1 MKGYQM
7 SEELLNR
14 RVAHFQNAA
23 GSKALGGV
31 SMHGTTQIQKPSDG

>member
-14 RVAHFQNAA
+14 RVAHFKNAA
-23 GSKALGGV
+23 GSNALGGV
-31 SMHGTTQIQKPSDG
+31 SMHSTTQIKEPSDG